1 MKNILITGGSG
12 FIGSHVV
19 RHFVRCYPEYR
30 VVNLD
35 KLTYAGNPE
44 NLSDVASAANYYFEQ
59 ADICDFDKVCSI
71 FNQYDIDGVLHL
83 AAESHVDRSIRTPFL
98 FAQTN
103 IMGTLSLLEA
113 ARRYW
118 GSDWEGK
125 KFHHISTDEVYGS
138 LSMSPGVSN
147 APYGP
152 GLFCEETPYAPHSPY
167 SASKA
172 GADHLVRA
180 YHDTYGL
187 PVVVTNCS
195 NNYGPNQYPEKL
207 IPHTLSQL
215 LQGKLIPVYGNGR
228 NVRDWLFVEDHVRAL
243 DLVFHRGAS
252 GETYNI
258 GGFEEWTNIDVVKL
272 LVSIFDRQM
281 GNAPGTSEK
290 LITYVQD
297 RAGHD
302 LRYAIDSSKIQREL
316 GWVPQMRFEPG
327 LETTVQWFLSHRDWL
342 LG

>member
-19 RHFVRCYPEYR
+19 RHFVRSYPEYR

-44 NLSDVASAANYYFEQ
+44 NLADVAGASNYYFEQ
-59 ADICDFDKVCSI
+59 ADICDFDGVCSI
-71 FNQYDIDGVLHL
+71 FEKHDIDGVLHL
-83 AAESHVDRSIRTPFL
+83 AAESHVDRSILEPFI

-103 IMGTLSLLEA
+103 VMGTLSLLEA
-113 ARRYW
+113 ARRCW
-118 GSDWEGK
+118 GADWDGK

-138 LSMSPGVSN
+138 LSMAPDREQS
-147 APYGP
+147 PYGP
-152 GLFCEETPYAPHSPY
+152 GLFCEESPYAPHSPY

-207 IPHTLSQL
+207 IPHTLSRL
-215 LQGKLIPVYGNGR
+215 LQGKTVPVYGNGR
-228 NVRDWLFVEDHVRAL
+228 NVRDWLFVQDHVSAL
-243 DLVFHRGAS
+243 DLVFHGGAP

-258 GGFEEWTNIDVVKL
+258 GGFNEWTNIDVVKL
-272 LVSIFDRQM
+272 VVTEFDRQM

-316 GWVPQMRFEPG
+316 GWAPQTRFESG
-327 LETTVQWFLSHRDWL
+327 IETTVTWFLSHRDWL